1 MGALPLCRTASASSA
16 LKNDFFKQVKDD
28 LTFPAEEVELLD
40 ENLRLL
46 IFKMESNFFS
56 RRH

>member
-1 MGALPLCRTASASSA
+1 MGAMLLCRTASASSA
-16 LKNDFFKQVKDD
+16 LKNDFFKQFKDV

-46 IFKMESNFFS
+46 TFKMETNFFS